1 MRVWIE
7 IALQPQGFEWFLT
20 VTLYMRVWIEIL
32 TFSGKRDSY
41 TVTLYM
47 RVWIEIPDA
56 RCGHGGCI
64 RHSLYESV
72 D

>member
-7 IALQPQGFEWFLT
+7 ILMILILIDISLVTLYMRVWIEIKPLKTNKPPLT
-20 VTLYMRVWIEIL
+20 VTLYMRVWIEIGL
-32 TFSGKRDSY
+32 LR
-41 TVTLYM
+41 LYF
-47 RVWIEIPDA
+47 DGA
-56 RCGHGGCI
+56 Y